1 MAENKRGARRWEDVR
16 AEAVRSGK
24 LDPAGVAAARAKQ
37 DAFIATYDEYLDIL
51 GIVKESPEEDVFNDR
66 TRELEDAYGIQLEA
80 AYRMAF
86 LEMRVENLLDELSLQ
101 PRDA

>member
-1 MAENKRGARRWEDVR
+1 MAENNRGARRWEDVR

-24 LDPAGVAAARAKQ
+24 FDPAGVAQASAKL
-37 DAFIATYDEYLDIL
+37 DAFTATYDEYLDIL
-51 GIVKESPEEDVFNDR
+51 DIEKASPEEDVFNAR
-66 TRELEDAYGIQLEA
+66 TRAFEDAYEVPLEA

-101 PRDA
+101 SRDT